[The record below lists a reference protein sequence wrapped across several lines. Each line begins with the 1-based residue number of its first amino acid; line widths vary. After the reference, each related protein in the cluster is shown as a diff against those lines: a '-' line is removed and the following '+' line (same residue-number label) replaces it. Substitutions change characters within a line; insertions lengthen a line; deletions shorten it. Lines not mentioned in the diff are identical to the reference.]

1 MEKKRKVSTDEYY
14 KYNDVIEE
22 YCSQIDRVRKAVWIK
37 VAIFIILI
45 IGIIFVARVMPLGY
59 SIGYYTK
66 KYGEWLIIVPMFFIG
81 KNLGQNKPIID
92 IAKLARKEMQNMM
105 IAQDVVNIESCF
117 VDKKFKH
124 NYKSLLLRMSKRYV
138 LVSSKDEVYYILK
151 KPEQQFYLGDPAL
164 VKLIY
169 TMKSRIVVDYTIL
182 KEEKYNQ
189 GVDSELDI
197 NEKIERIERFTK
209 SEWSYKDVKLPYIK
223 FTYKGEF
230 DIYFMVDVF
239 FNGIA
244 DINNDRRINLACRQ
258 IGKEIKLY
266 LEKFDSLQ
274 IENHKEQIG
283 KIIINV
289 LVNEMVQFDVKSV
302 EYDYVIRK
310 TKDSR
315 EFIEL

>member
-1 MEKKRKVSTDEYY
+1 MITSL
-14 KYNDVIEE
+14 
-22 YCSQIDRVRKAVWIK
+22 
-37 VAIFIILI
+37 IL
-45 IGIIFVARVMPLGY
+45 
-59 SIGYYTK
+59 TK
-66 KYGEWLIIVPMFFIG
+66 K
-81 KNLGQNKPIID
+81 
-92 IAKLARKEMQNMM
+92 IA
-105 IAQDVVNIESCF
+105 
-117 VDKKFKH
+117 
-124 NYKSLLLRMSKRYV
+124 
-138 LVSSKDEVYYILK
+138 
-151 KPEQQFYLGDPAL
+151 
-164 VKLIY
+164 
-169 TMKSRIVVDYTIL
+169 
-182 KEEKYNQ
+182 
-189 GVDSELDI
+189 
-197 NEKIERIERFTK
+197 RIERFTK

-223 FTYKGEF
+223 FTYNSEF

-289 LVNEMVQFDVKSV
+289 LVNEMIQFDVKSI